1 MSPPTSRGDRP
12 HRPGKAS
19 DLLDHGPVAPGSPQ
33 PPEDSDLALPHE
45 RDEATGTASTAQPG
59 SGTAGEQQREQMQQA
74 ADDLAQGQVD
84 TDLHASPG
92 LDAQRR
98 QELLDEAARPSGR
111 AQGPGPGRR
120 R

>member
-1 MSPPTSRGDRP
+1 MPSSKTRGDRP

-19 DLLDHGPVAPGSPQ
+19 DLLDHGPIAPGAPL
-33 PPEDSDLALPHE
+33 PAGDADLALPHE

-59 SGTAGEQQREQMQQA
+59 TGTAGENQREVMQQA

-84 TDLHASPG
+84 TDLHATPG

-98 QELLDEAARPSGR
+98 KELLDAALP
-111 AQGPGPGRR
+111 PPPRR
-120 R
+120 RR